1 MRGVTYSLEHDGLD
15 VQRLSPGT
23 RGIVLRVRVVDAL
36 VGLMVSAS
44 GPAGDGLGALAR
56 RVTEVLGQPPAPPR
70 KGRAMV
76 RW

>member
-1 MRGVTYSLEHDGLD
+1 
-15 VQRLSPGT
+15 
-23 RGIVLRVRVVDAL
+23 VLRVRVVDAL

-70 KGRAMV
+70 KGRAMIG
-76 RW
+76 W